1 MGAVSTGEVAGEVAE
16 EVAEEEGVFS
26 GMPRLSPNKALHL
39 APMNPS
45 FNLSM
50 ALALAL
56 LANVL
61 LKFWLNARQVRSV
74 ATHRAAVPSAFA
86 STLNLADHQKAA
98 DYTLAKIRVSQLDIA
113 IDAACLLAWT
123 LLGGLDALN
132 TVLLAGL
139 GSGLTQQ
146 IALVLGFSFISG
158 LIGLPLSLY
167 QTFVIEARFG
177 FNKMTWRLW
186 LSDALKGLVLGL
198 ALGVP
203 MIWLVLWLMQAG
215 GAQWWVWAW
224 AAFVAFQLF
233 IMAIAPNV
241 IMPLFNKFT
250 PLEDESL
257 KARVNALMQ
266 RAGFTAKGFF
276 VMDGSRRSAH
286 SNAFFTGFG
295 ASKRVVFFDTLL
307 KQLQPAEMEAVLA
320 HELGHFKHRHIF
332 KMMVISFTLTLAGL
346 ALLGWLMQQAWFYTG
361 LGVLPSLGGENNAL
375 ALVLFMLVTPVFTFF
390 LAPLSSWRSRQQ
402 EFEADAYACTQ
413 AQGADL
419 ASALL
424 KLYQDNAS
432 TLTPDAW
439 YVKFYYSHPP
449 ASVRLARM
457 QAAA

>member
-1 MGAVSTGEVAGEVAE
+1 
-16 EVAEEEGVFS
+16 
-26 GMPRLSPNKALHL
+26 
-39 APMNPS
+39 
-45 FNLSM
+45 M

-113 IDAACLLAWT
+113 IDAACLLGWT

-320 HELGHFKHRHIF
+320 HELGHFKHRHIL